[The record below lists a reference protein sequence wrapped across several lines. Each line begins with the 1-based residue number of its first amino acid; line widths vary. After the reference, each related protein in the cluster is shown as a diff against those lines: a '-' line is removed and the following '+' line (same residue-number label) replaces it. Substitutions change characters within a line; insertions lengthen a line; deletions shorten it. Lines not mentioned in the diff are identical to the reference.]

1 MRYRAPEMVETM
13 VRRPINGAGG
23 ISQAHRDVTDDRYRD
38 LRKPRKVKFYCNGD
52 RYFKGKKIFVTPHR
66 YLTFNDLLN
75 DLTGKLP
82 GTVQLPYGVRQ
93 IYTPVGG
100 RKVRDIDELQD
111 GKHYVCAG
119 FETFKPI
126 PYGRESLEPWT
137 SGKKSLYHFKQFE
150 VGYFYHSKYLISWS
164 IFHYNRVSCDLNH
177 K

>member
-1 MRYRAPEMVETM
+1 MRYKAPEMADTL
-13 VRRPINGAGG
+13 VRRPVNTGG
-23 ISQAHRDVTDDRYRD
+23 ISQAHRDITDDRYRD

-82 GTVQLPYGVRQ
+82 ASVQLPYGVRQ
-93 IYTPVGG
+93 IFTPVGG

-111 GKHYVCAG
+111 GRHYVCGG

-137 SGKKSLYHFKQFE
+137 SGENGAMRAIDFLTKVLYT
-150 VGYFYHSKYLISWS
+150 
-164 IFHYNRVSCDLNH
+164 R
-177 K
+177 